1 MKFFLVMLF
10 LLFRYSE
17 AQNAAVSL
25 LIPGLFAKFFYCDQL
40 SSDKEDEMRET
51 SLHEPGLYFLYRR
64 AENVTHKI

>member
-25 LIPGLFAKFFYCDQL
+25 LIPGLFAKFFIVIN
-40 SSDKEDEMRET
+40 SVVI
-51 SLHEPGLYFLYRR
+51 RR
-64 AENVTHKI
+64 MK